1 MAKALMIVGTG
12 SDVGKSRIV
21 TALCRYFSQ
30 RNVSVAPFKA
40 QNMALN
46 SYITVNGLEIG
57 RAQGLQA
64 EAAEIVASEHMNPI
78 LLKPSNPYE
87 SQVIVHGKPIAQMNF
102 RDYRE
107 TKHKELKKIVQDSLA
122 KLQAEYDLI
131 LIEGA
136 GSPVEMNLKDRD
148 IVNMKVAEW
157 ADADVILV
165 ADIDRGGVF
174 AQIVGTLQLLT
185 ADERKRVKGIF
196 INKFRGD
203 LQLFQSGL
211 EWIEKYTRVPVL
223 AVLPFHS
230 LPEWEEEDSVAL
242 QQKKRIKTNAD
253 LDIVVIKYPYI
264 SNYTDFIPIEL
275 EEDVQIRYVEDMKEF
290 GSPHVVILPGT
301 KNTMADIEFLRQ
313 SGAWEK
319 IEEHVAQKREL
330 VGICGGYQM
339 LGVNLLD
346 PDLIESDV
354 LSREG
359 FGFLPMV
366 TRFET
371 KKKTNRVKG
380 IMIGSNLPVSGYE
393 IHMGM
398 LEWKSQQEGMFLLEN
413 GTIEGFRHSEFPI
426 WGTFIHGIF
435 DSDPFRYEWL
445 EQVRK
450 RNGLPS
456 TMNRVSYSKQKEK
469 MFENL
474 EEWLIQ
480 SIRPKYRQY
489 FERYIIDLY
498 KI

>member
-46 SYITVNGLEIG
+46 SYITVDGKEIG

-64 EAAEIVASEHMNPI
+64 DAAGIVASEHMNPI
-78 LLKPSNPYE
+78 LLKPSNPYA
-87 SQVIVHGKPIAQMNF
+87 SQVIVRGKPIAQMNF
-102 RDYRE
+102 REYRE
-107 TKHKELKKIVQDSLA
+107 TKHEELKKVVQESLA

-131 LIEGA
+131 IIEGA

-157 ADADVILV
+157 ANADVILV

-185 ADERKRVKGIF
+185 EEERKRVKGIF

-203 LQLFQSGL
+203 LQLFQSGI
-211 EWIEKYTRVPVL
+211 EWIEKYTGIPVL
-223 AVLPFHS
+223 AVFPFHP

-242 QQKKRIKTNAD
+242 QQKPKEKENAD
-253 LDIVVIKYPYI
+253 LDIVVVKYPYI
-264 SNYTDFIPIEL
+264 SNYTDFIPLEL
-275 EEDVQIRYVEDMKEF
+275 EEDVQIRYINDVKEF
-290 GSPHVVILPGT
+290 GNPHVVILPGT
-301 KNTMADIEFLRQ
+301 KNTMEDLQFLKR
-313 SGAWEK
+313 SGFQQK
-319 IEEHVAQKREL
+319 ILDHVAQNREL

-339 LGVNLLD
+339 LGEKLLD
-346 PDLIESDV
+346 PELIESNV

-359 FGFLPMV
+359 LAFFPMV
-366 TRFET
+366 TRFE
-371 KKKTNRVKG
+371 KEKKTIRVKG
-380 IMIGSNLPVSGYE
+380 ETVHSKLPIFGYE

-398 LEWKSQQEGMFLLEN
+398 VEWTEKQEGMFLLEN
-413 GTIEGFRHSEFPI
+413 GTLEGFHHPNLPV

-435 DSDPFRYEWL
+435 DSDHFRHEWL
-445 EQVRK
+445 ERLREK
-450 RNGLPS
+450 YGLPPRKD
-456 TMNRVSYSKQKEK
+456 RVSFSKRKEE
-469 MFENL
+469 MFANL
-474 EEWLIQ
+474 EEWFIHSLRKEHIQ
-480 SIRPKYRQY
+480 FFDNDMIFQN
-489 FERYIIDLY
+489 I
-498 KI
+498 